1 MKFNHPRYVLRHRP
15 LLYTFIIGLCVVLP
29 ILKPQATTE
38 ERVARE
44 RLNRHYVQSMELI
57 REHFYDT
64 PDYEQLTKAAVSGM
78 LRVLDPHSNF
88 FDKKAFEETRNDQ
101 RSQYY
106 GIGASIQQRFGGVYI
121 MEPFKDTPAARAG
134 LRYGDL
140 IVRINDKNTEQ
151 WNSDQVRDNLRG
163 ELGTEVKVTVKRAGV
178 EKPIVATLERG
189 TVDLPSISG
198 YFMLKPGIGYIA
210 LSRGFHSTTSDEL
223 TATLA
228 ALKEQGMQ
236 QLVLDLRGNPG
247 GFLDQ
252 AIRVADKFL
261 QRGQMIVSVRQR
273 EGRAS
278 QEERP
283 YSAETGSPETMPM
296 TVLIDEGT
304 ASASEIVAGAMQDH
318 DRALIVGENS
328 FGKGLVQ
335 TIFNLPAGCGLTL
348 TTARYYTP
356 SGRLIQRD
364 YSNGSIYEYH
374 FHRTAN
380 GEPVKD
386 QRELRK
392 TDLGRT
398 VYGGGGIEP
407 DVQTASPTITQAQL
421 QTWTTGLFLF
431 VRELVAGRVAGFE
444 QFKRD
449 AIEFDHQPL
458 PNEFAVTDDV
468 LKAYQAFM
476 ADFIAKTP
484 EVGLTRELVD
494 QNLNFARLKIREEA
508 LTAAYGVDTMR
519 RILILDDPQVQRGL
533 AELPKAAQLAEKA
546 RRMTKAASK

>member
-1 MKFNHPRYVLRHRP
+1 M
-15 LLYTFIIGLCVVLP
+15 
-29 ILKPQATTE
+29 
-38 ERVARE
+38 
-44 RLNRHYVQSMELI
+44 
-57 REHFYDT
+57 
-64 PDYEQLTKAAVSGM
+64 
-78 LRVLDPHSNF
+78 
-88 FDKKAFEETRNDQ
+88 
-101 RSQYY
+101 
-106 GIGASIQQRFGGVYI
+106 
-121 MEPFKDTPAARAG
+121 PF
-134 LRYGDL
+134 
-140 IVRINDKNTEQ
+140 
-151 WNSDQVRDNLRG
+151 
-163 ELGTEVKVTVKRAGV
+163 TV
-178 EKPIVATLERG
+178 TLERG
-189 TVDLPSISG
+189 AVDLPAISG
-198 YFMLKPGIGYIA
+198 YFMVKPGIGYIA

-223 TATLA
+223 TAALA
-228 ALKEQGMQ
+228 SLKEQGMQ

-278 QEERP
+278 QEDRP
-283 YSAETGSPETMPM
+283 YAAETGSPETMPL

-335 TIFNLPAGCGLTL
+335 TIFNLPEGCGLTL

-380 GEPVKD
+380 GEPERDKRD
-386 QRELRK
+386 LRK

-407 DVQTASPTITQAQL
+407 DIQTASPEITQAQFRL
-421 QTWTTGLFLF
+421 WTTGLFLF
-431 VRELVAGRVAGFE
+431 ARELMAGRVAGLG
-444 QFKRD
+444 QFKCN

-458 PNEFAVTDDV
+458 PNEFAITDDV
-468 LKAYQAFM
+468 LKAYRAFM
-476 ADFIAKTP
+476 SDFIAKTP
-484 EVGLTRELVD
+484 EVGLTRELVE
-494 QNLNFARLKIREEA
+494 QNLAFARTKLREEV

-519 RILILDDPQVQRGL
+519 RMLLLDDPQVQRGL
-533 AELPKAAQLAEKA
+533 AELPHAAQLAERA